1 MKITVLG
8 AGAWGTALAKVLHE
22 NGNAVTLW
30 DIDTATLAKLR
41 RGRSEKFLPGV
52 VLPTDWKAET
62 DFEKAVGGAECC
74 VMAIPSQSFR
84 QVAAKLKGHPGIF
97 VTVTKGVE
105 FETGETMS
113 RILREHTPANRVA
126 ALSGPSFAR
135 EVALGIPTAVV
146 CASESDGTA
155 RTVQGLFHRPEFR
168 IYRSTDVLGVEYGGA
183 LKNVIAIGAG
193 VSDGL
198 GYGDNTKAGLVTR
211 ALSEMRRLGVACGAQ
226 PETFSGLSG
235 LGDLMLT
242 CFSKQ
247 SRNRDLGERLGRGET
262 MAAIQASH
270 PKLAEGH
277 PTARSA
283 HRLARTRNVS
293 TPIMDEV
300 FALLYEG
307 KEPGKAVRDLISRA
321 FKAED

>member
-1 MKITVLG
+1 MRITVLG

-22 NGNAVTLW
+22 NGNAVALW
-30 DIDTATLAKLR
+30 DINAETLAELR
-41 RGRSEKFLPGV
+41 HGRSDRYLPGV
-52 VLPTDWKAET
+52 NLPTDWRIEE
-62 DFEKAVGGAECC
+62 DFHKAVGGAECL

-84 QVAAKLKGHPGIF
+84 QVAVKLKGHLGIL
-97 VTVTKGVE
+97 VSVTKGIE

-135 EVALGIPTAVV
+135 EVALGIPTTVV

-168 IYRSTDVLGVEYGGA
+168 IYRSTDILGMEYGGA
-183 LKNVIAIGAG
+183 LKNVVAIAAG

-270 PKLAEGH
+270 P
-277 PTARSA
+277 
-283 HRLARTRNVS
+283 RT
-293 TPIMDEV
+293 
-300 FALLYEG
+300 
-307 KEPGKAVRDLISRA
+307 
-321 FKAED
+321 

>member
-1 MKITVLG
+1 V
-8 AGAWGTALAKVLHE
+8 E
-22 NGNAVTLW
+22 
-30 DIDTATLAKLR
+30 
-41 RGRSEKFLPGV
+41 SY
-52 VLPTDWKAET
+52 
-62 DFEKAVGGAECC
+62 FEKATGGSECL
-74 VMAIPSQSFR
+74 VMAIPSQAFR
-84 QVAAKLKGHPGIF
+84 QVATKLKGHPAIL
-97 VTVTKGVE
+97 VSVTKGIE

-113 RILREHTPANRVA
+113 SILREHAPANRVA

-135 EVALGIPTAVV
+135 EVALGIPTTVV

-168 IYRSTDVLGVEYGGA
+168 IYRSNDVLGVEYGGA
-183 LKNVIAIGAG
+183 LKNVIAIAAG

-226 PETFSGLSG
+226 PETFAGLSG

-262 MAAIQASH
+262 MDAVQSSH
-270 PKLAEGH
+270 PKLAEGY

-283 HRLARTRNVS
+283 YRLAQQKKVP

-300 FALLYEG
+300 YRLLYEG
-307 KEPGKAVRDLISRA
+307 KSPKEAVRDLISRA

>member
-1 MKITVLG
+1 MRITVLG
-8 AGAWGTALAKVLHE
+8 AGAWGTALAKVLQE
-22 NGNAVTLW
+22 NGNAVALW
-30 DIDTATLAKLR
+30 DINGETLAELR
-41 RGRSEKFLPGV
+41 QGHSERYLPGV
-52 VLPTDWKAET
+52 KLPTDWKIET
-62 DFEKAVGGAECC
+62 DFSKAVGGAECL

-84 QVAAKLKGHPGIF
+84 QVAARLKGHPGI
-97 VTVTKGVE
+97 VVSVTKGIE

-113 RILREHTPANRVA
+113 RILREHLPANRVA

-135 EVALGIPTAVV
+135 EVAQGIPTTVV
-146 CASESDGTA
+146 CASESEGTA

-168 IYRSTDVLGVEYGGA
+168 IYRSTDILGVEYGGA
-183 LKNVIAIGAG
+183 LKNIIAIGAG

-226 PETFSGLSG
+226 PDTFSGLSG

-242 CFSKQ
+242 CFSVQ

-262 MAAIQASH
+262 MEAIQASH
-270 PKLAEGH
+270 PKLAEGY

-283 HRLARTRNVS
+283 HRLAREKKVP
-293 TPIMDEV
+293 TPITDEV
-300 FALLYEG
+300 HALLYEG
-307 KEPGKAVRDLISRA
+307 KDPKKAVRDLISRA